1 MKTPKERALQ
11 LVNRFTKYVLYE
23 DERTSIGSSSLPLPS
38 KKENAKRCALETVYE
53 IKMALV
59 DATGDELSGPHAV
72 YWEMVRREIEEL

>member
-38 KKENAKRCALETVYE
+38 KKENAKRCAIEAIDE
-53 IKMALV
+53 ITMAV
-59 DATGDELSGPHAV
+59 IEATGDELGGPHVV
-72 YWEMVRREIEEL
+72 YWAMVRKEIEQL